1 MLPHL
6 VCSKVAVSSMTHGTD
21 HASSSDTLVMLVY
34 LNART
39 MQHVAKTSQPPS
51 SMYFHCGWPQP
62 AL

>member
-1 MLPHL
+1 
-6 VCSKVAVSSMTHGTD
+6 MTHGTD